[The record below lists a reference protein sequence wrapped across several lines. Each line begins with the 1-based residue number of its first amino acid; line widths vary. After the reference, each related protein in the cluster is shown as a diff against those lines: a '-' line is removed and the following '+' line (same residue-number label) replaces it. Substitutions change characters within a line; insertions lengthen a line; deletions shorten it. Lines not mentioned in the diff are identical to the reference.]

1 MIVSDFLD
9 FFLGIIS
16 LKRASLSNEEGVG
29 RGFLFKVGG
38 GGGGGV
44 PQEEGIG
51 FDGRAFTGLYKL
63 CAQL

>member
-1 MIVSDFLD
+1 MIKIKVSMIVSDFLD

-38 GGGGGV
+38 GG
-44 PQEEGIG
+44 IG